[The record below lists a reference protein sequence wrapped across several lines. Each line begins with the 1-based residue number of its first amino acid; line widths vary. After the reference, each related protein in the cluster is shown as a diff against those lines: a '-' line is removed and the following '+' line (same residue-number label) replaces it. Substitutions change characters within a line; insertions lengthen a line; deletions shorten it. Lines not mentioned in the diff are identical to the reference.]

1 MSESVNNNQ
10 IIEEEENQGEGAP
23 APEEPQQNTVILE
36 TSSSTVGPEYCQ
48 NLVIELMK
56 QIPPIP
62 PEGPTKPDDVADRVA
77 KCNPRTYEVSTIQ
90 LNLKR
95 IRGMEKIFVI
105 VEVPENKKVNIGTF
119 YLAGEADI
127 WWNTVK
133 GRWHELELTWAKF
146 TGELRAQF
154 LSNSIAA
161 IKRERVY
168 GIKDD
173 W

>member
-1 MSESVNNNQ
+1 M
-10 IIEEEENQGEGAP
+10 
-23 APEEPQQNTVILE
+23 
-36 TSSSTVGPEYCQ
+36 
-48 NLVIELMK
+48 
-56 QIPPIP
+56 
-62 PEGPTKPDDVADRVA
+62 ADRVA
-77 KCNPRTYEVSTIQ
+77 KRNPRTCEGKYDQVELEEWIQ
-90 LNLKR
+90 
-95 IRGMEKIFVI
+95 GMEKIFAI